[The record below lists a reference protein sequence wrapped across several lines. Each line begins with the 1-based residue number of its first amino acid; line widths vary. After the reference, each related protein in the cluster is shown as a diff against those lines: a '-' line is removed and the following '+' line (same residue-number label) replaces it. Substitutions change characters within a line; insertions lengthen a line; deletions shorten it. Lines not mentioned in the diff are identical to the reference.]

1 MLDDYRLLEI
11 EVEAS
16 NPVDEHGHFKSD
28 RSPRLFLGQTRD
40 GNVRR
45 FRYDLPLQVI
55 KDLEDVIDEEPIVT
69 DLSRGLTLFEEYK
82 RILGKHE
89 PVQQV
94 TMGLGYRY
102 PEKLQRFPDVV
113 RVNQD
118 NVHLA
123 RTSFPWLLEEFK
135 ECQPCVAVV
144 EDSRLVSQCHS
155 PYISQE
161 AHVAGVETL
170 EGYRRRGYATAV
182 AVEWGAAV
190 MELGQIPIYSTG
202 LDNVASQGVARR
214 AGLILY
220 NADHH
225 FR

>member
-11 EVEAS
+11 EVEAT
-16 NPVDEHGHFKSD
+16 NPVDEHGHFKSV

-69 DLSRGLTLFEEYK
+69 DLSVGLTLFEEYK
-82 RILGKHE
+82 RILGKDE

-113 RVNQD
+113 RVTQD

-123 RTSFPWLLEEFK
+123 ATSFPWLLKEFK
-135 ECQPCVAVV
+135 ECQPCVAFV
-144 EDSRLVSQCHS
+144 EDGQFVSLCHS
-155 PYISQE
+155 PYISSN
-161 AHVAGVETL
+161 AHIAGVETL

-190 MELGQIPIYSTG
+190 MELEQIPIYSTG
-202 LDNVASQGVARR
+202 LDNMASQGVARR

>member
-1 MLDDYRLLEI
+1 MLDDYRLLEN
-11 EVEAS
+11 EVEAT
-16 NPVDEHGHFKSD
+16 NQVDEDGHFKSD

-45 FRYDLPLQVI
+45 FRYDLPHEVI
-55 KDLEDVIDEEPIVT
+55 RELEDVIDKEPIVT
-69 DLSRGLTLFEEYK
+69 DLSRGLTYFEKYK

-94 TMGLGYRY
+94 SMGLGYRY

-118 NVHLA
+118 HVHMAAETFL
-123 RTSFPWLLEEFK
+123 WLLEEFNG
-135 ECQPCVAVV
+135 CLPCVAVV
-144 EDSRLVSQCHS
+144 DDGRFVSLCHS
-155 PYISQE
+155 PYISPK
-161 AHVAGVETL
+161 AHIAGVETL
-170 EGYRRRGYATAV
+170 EGYRLRGYATAV
-182 AVEWGAAV
+182 VVEWGAAV
-190 MELGQIPIYSTG
+190 RELGRIPIYSTG
-202 LDNVASQGVARR
+202 LDNLASQGVARK